1 MWVQM
6 KVFGFIHNLYKKL
19 FQKIKK
25 SFMAFK
31 AGNLEIRG
39 EVQEQKI
46 SSTSSETTQ
55 VELSEKELEFILVT
69 IKNGL
74 FKGEYV
80 ETLYNLTLKLQKHFV
95 NLRTKNIN
103 L

>member
-1 MWVQM
+1 
-6 KVFGFIHNLYKKL
+6 
-19 FQKIKK
+19 
-25 SFMAFK
+25 MAFK
-31 AGNLEIRG
+31 AENLEIRG

-46 SSTSSETTQ
+46 SSTLSETTQ

>member
-1 MWVQM
+1 
-6 KVFGFIHNLYKKL
+6 
-19 FQKIKK
+19 
-25 SFMAFK
+25 MAFK
-31 AGNLEIRG
+31 AGNLELG
-39 EVQEQKI
+39 GKTQQKE
-46 SSTSSETTQ
+46 SSSSDFSTTK

-80 ETLYNLTLKLQKHFV
+80 EILYNLTLKLQKHFV
-95 NLRTKNIN
+95 DLRTKNMK

>member
-1 MWVQM
+1 
-6 KVFGFIHNLYKKL
+6 
-19 FQKIKK
+19 
-25 SFMAFK
+25 MAFK
-31 AGNLEIRG
+31 TGNLEIRG

>member
-1 MWVQM
+1 
-6 KVFGFIHNLYKKL
+6 
-19 FQKIKK
+19 
-25 SFMAFK
+25 MAFK

>member
-1 MWVQM
+1 MGLRAKNIEV
-6 KVFGFIHNLYKKL
+6 K
-19 FQKIKK
+19 
-25 SFMAFK
+25 
-31 AGNLEIRG
+31 G
-39 EVQEQKI
+39 ESTNDS
-46 SSTSSETTQ
+46 SSTLSKTKSQ

-95 NLRTKNIN
+95 DLRSKNIN

>member
-1 MWVQM
+1 M
-6 KVFGFIHNLYKKL
+6 
-19 FQKIKK
+19 
-25 SFMAFK
+25 SFRASH
-31 AGNLEIRG
+31 I
-39 EVQEQKI
+39 EVKGDPKNEF
-46 SSTSSETTQ
+46 STSLPSTTPI
-55 VELSEKELEFILVT
+55 ELSEKEIEFLLVT

-95 NLRTKNIN
+95 DLRSKNTK

>member
-1 MWVQM
+1 M
-6 KVFGFIHNLYKKL
+6 
-19 FQKIKK
+19 
-25 SFMAFK
+25 SFK
-31 AGNLEIRG
+31 AGNVKVGG
-39 EVQEQKI
+39 ETQKQES

-95 NLRTKNIN
+95 DLRSKNID

>member
-1 MWVQM
+1 
-6 KVFGFIHNLYKKL
+6 
-19 FQKIKK
+19 
-25 SFMAFK
+25 MAFK
-31 AGNLEIRG
+31 AGNLQVGG
-39 EVQEQKI
+39 ESQKQEI

-55 VELSEKELEFILVT
+55 VELSEKELEFLLVT

-95 NLRTKNIN
+95 DLRSKNIKP
-103 L
+103 

>member
-1 MWVQM
+1 M
-6 KVFGFIHNLYKKL
+6 GFKASNLQVGGET
-19 FQKIKK
+19 QKIE
-25 SFMAFK
+25 S
-31 AGNLEIRG
+31 
-39 EVQEQKI
+39 
-46 SSTSSETTQ
+46 SSTLSENTQ
-55 VELSEKELEFILVT
+55 VELSERELEFLLVT

-95 NLRTKNIN
+95 DLRTKNIK

>member
-1 MWVQM
+1 MALKAKNIQVGGESQ
-6 KVFGFIHNLYKKL
+6 KK
-19 FQKIKK
+19 
-25 SFMAFK
+25 
-31 AGNLEIRG
+31 E
-39 EVQEQKI
+39 I
-46 SSTSSETTQ
+46 SSSSPQNAQ

-95 NLRTKNIN
+95 NLRSKNIN

>member
-1 MWVQM
+1 M
-6 KVFGFIHNLYKKL
+6 
-19 FQKIKK
+19 
-25 SFMAFK
+25 SFK
-31 AGNLEIRG
+31 AGNIQIGG
-39 EVQEQKI
+39 ESQKQDI
-46 SSTSSETTQ
+46 SSISSKTTQ
-55 VELSEKELEFILVT
+55 VELSEKELEFLLVT

-95 NLRTKNIN
+95 HLRSKNID

>member
-1 MWVQM
+1 M
-6 KVFGFIHNLYKKL
+6 
-19 FQKIKK
+19 
-25 SFMAFK
+25 SFK
-31 AGNLEIRG
+31 AGNVKVRG
-39 EVQEQKI
+39 ESQKQDI
-46 SSTSSETTQ
+46 SSTPSETTQ
-55 VELSEKELEFILVT
+55 IELSERELEFILVT

-95 NLRTKNIN
+95 HLRSKNID

>member
-1 MWVQM
+1 MS
-6 KVFGFIHNLYKKL
+6 FNANNI
-19 FQKIKK
+19 KIK
-25 SFMAFK
+25 
-31 AGNLEIRG
+31 G
-39 EVQEQKI
+39 ESQKQD
-46 SSTSSETTQ
+46 SLSNSLDTTQ

-95 NLRTKNIN
+95 DLRTKNMN
-103 L
+103 LWLYTL

>member
-1 MWVQM
+1 M
-6 KVFGFIHNLYKKL
+6 G
-19 FQKIKK
+19 
-25 SFMAFK
+25 FK
-31 AGNLEIRG
+31 ASNLQVGG
-39 EVQEQKI
+39 ETQKTES
-46 SSTSSETTQ
+46 SSTSIEKTQ

-95 NLRTKNIN
+95 DLRTKNMKP
-103 L
+103 